1 MSESGPIQGS
11 AIVNRFLALCAI
23 AMVGVLSSRPLS
35 AQDAATLVLRDG
47 QRLSGEVVQM
57 TGEGVTLRTG
67 NQDRTYPIN
76 AVAGIE
82 YVTGSVT
89 ADTRAKLDAG
99 KPVVVLRNGSVVEGR
114 LVTISKDAPRRFSID
129 TPAGPHAV
137 MSNEI
142 AQVYWTSLPI
152 AVSLKPGAI
161 AHVVEAGTT
170 LGGIAVPAKD
180 PWTQTSVTVRQ
191 GDQVRFSATGD
202 IRVNSTTTATV
213 TGAAGAAATGRLPV
227 LNAPAGTLIARVGD
241 GQPFVIGG
249 SGQPVTMP
257 ASGPLFLGI
266 NDDRFDDNHGQF
278 MVMIGR

>member
-1 MSESGPIQGS
+1 MK
-11 AIVNRFLALCAI
+11 RFFALCGIAI
-23 AMVGVLSSRPLS
+23 ISAFALRPLS
-35 AQDAATLVLRDG
+35 AQEPTTLVLRDG
-47 QRLSGEVVQM
+47 QRLTGDVVQM
-57 TGEGVTLRTG
+57 TSDGVTLRTG

-76 AVAGIE
+76 TVAGIE
-82 YVTGSVT
+82 YVAGPVT

-99 KPVVVLRNGSVVEGR
+99 TPVVVLRNGNVVEGR
-114 LVTISKDAPRRFSID
+114 LVAITKDAPRRFSID

-142 AQVYWTSLPI
+142 AQVYLTSLPT

-161 AHVVEAGTT
+161 AHTVEAGGS
-170 LGGIAVPAKD
+170 LGGIAVPAKNA
-180 PWTQTSVTVRQ
+180 WTQTSVTVRE
-191 GDQVRFSATGD
+191 GEKVRFSTTGD
-202 IRVNSTTTATV
+202 IHVNATTTATV
-213 TGAAGAAATGRLPV
+213 TGAGSVTPAAGYPV
-227 LNAPAGTLIARVGD
+227 RTAPAGTLIARIGD

-257 ASGPLFLGI
+257 SSGPLFLGI